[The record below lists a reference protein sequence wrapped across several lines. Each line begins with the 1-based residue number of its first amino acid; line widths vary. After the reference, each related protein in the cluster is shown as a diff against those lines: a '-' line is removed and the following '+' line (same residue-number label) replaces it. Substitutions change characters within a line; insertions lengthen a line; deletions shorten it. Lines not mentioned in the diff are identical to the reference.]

1 MGVKIF
7 LPLTSITEL
16 FCSIVKGE
24 ENLCKK
30 QISTVTGP
38 CRKTAPPK
46 YFMSIFQMTAM
57 IREERSKEN
66 KTASAS
72 AYFAGGKY
80 IYTKIFNLSED
91 ETRQTLILEFE
102 AVYQNAIVFLN
113 GRQVAERP
121 YGYTNFFVD
130 ITGKV
135 IAGTNERKSLQTTQ
149 MSRTADGTP
158 DPVSTAKCTFTVPK
172 VLIFVQKG

>member
-1 MGVKIF
+1 MQKTDFNRDWTVQKDGSTEILHVN
-7 LPLTSITEL
+7 LPDD
-16 FCSIVKGE
+16 
-24 ENLCKK
+24 
-30 QISTVTGP
+30 
-38 CRKTAPPK
+38 
-46 YFMSIFQMTAM
+46 AM

-121 YGYTNFFVD
+121 YGYTNFLL
-130 ITGKV
+130 TSL
-135 IAGTNERKSLQTTQ
+135 EKSLPEQ
-149 MSRTADGTP
+149 MN
-158 DPVSTAKCTFTVPK
+158 
-172 VLIFVQKG
+172 

>member
-1 MGVKIF
+1 MQKTDFNRDWTVQKDGSTEILHVN
-7 LPLTSITEL
+7 LPDD
-16 FCSIVKGE
+16 
-24 ENLCKK
+24 
-30 QISTVTGP
+30 
-38 CRKTAPPK
+38 
-46 YFMSIFQMTAM
+46 AM

-135 IAGTNERKSLQTTQ
+135 IAGTNELKVV
-149 MSRTADGTP
+149 ADNA
-158 DPVSTAKCTFTVPK
+158 DVPVSYTHLDVMASKESATHKIRAVSGISSPAIRRGYPFPSYRS
-172 VLIFVQKG
+172 